1 MNAYVFSPYHKTEN
15 APLLLKKIK
24 NCIEK
29 TVLNHVEER
38 KKDNF

>member
-1 MNAYVFSPYHKTEN
+1 MNAYVFSPYHKIEN

-24 NCIEK
+24 K